1 MTQMAQMPEDTGGAA
16 NAAAAQRIC
25 CPQMTQ
31 MAQMQKKRF
40 GRLASRQR
48 NKIVVCSARRQC
60 SVFIGVIGAIGG

>member
-40 GRLASRQR
+40 GRLAPRQGD
-48 NKIVVCSARRQC
+48 NVVCSARRQC